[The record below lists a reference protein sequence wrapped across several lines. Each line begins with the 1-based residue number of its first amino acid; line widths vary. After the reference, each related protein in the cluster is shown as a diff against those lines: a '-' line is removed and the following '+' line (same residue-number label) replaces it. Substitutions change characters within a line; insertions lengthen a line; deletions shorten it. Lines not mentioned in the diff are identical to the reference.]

1 MVAARSGLVAGV
13 EKWVGCVCEVHS
25 GGLGDRLDVAEE
37 REGIYRN
44 DASGLVTTA
53 S

>member
-1 MVAARSGLVAGV
+1 M
-13 EKWVGCVCEVHS
+13 ECVCEVHS
-25 GGLGDRLDVAEE
+25 GGLGDRLDVAQE

-44 DASGLVTTA
+44 DASCLVTTA